1 MTMAKKKSD
10 LIPRLV
16 TAAVAIPLLLALIFL
31 APAWGFYVLIIVAGG
46 ISAWEY
52 CTITFAKESLP
63 VTWAC
68 TLLTAGVM
76 ATMVWSPAHLV
87 GVLALAGVLLFL
99 IVLFTHTDQTKIT
112 QHVGSSIT
120 AVVYAGV
127 IFGCVALMRQFTQD
141 AGPYWVLLALAIIWG
156 ADSGAYFAGR
166 LFGKHKLAPTVSPN
180 KTIEGAIGGLVAAI
194 AFTFGFNLLFEAVST
209 DWVPLRPLQVLLL
222 AIPAN
227 FLGQAG
233 DLCESLLKR
242 AHGVKDSGTIIY
254 GHGGMLD
261 RIDALIMASPWFYIF
276 VTTMGPQAV

>member
-1 MTMAKKKSD
+1 MAKKKSD

-16 TAAVAIPLLLALIFL
+16 TAIIAVPLLLALIFL
-31 APAWGFYVLIIVAGG
+31 APAWGFFALIIAAGA

-52 CTITFAKESLP
+52 CTITLGKESPIL
-63 VTWAC
+63 TWAS

-76 ATMVWSPAHLV
+76 ATMVWFPTYVV
-87 GVLALAGVLLFL
+87 GALSISAVLLCL
-99 IVLFTHTDQTKIT
+99 LVLFTHKDQTKIT
-112 QHVGSSIT
+112 HHVGSAVT
-120 AVVYAGV
+120 AIVYGGV
-127 IFGCVALMRQFTQD
+127 IFGCFGLMRQAAQD
-141 AGPYWVLLALAIIWG
+141 AGPYWVVLTLAIIWG

-166 LFGKHKLAPTVSPN
+166 FLGKHKLAPTVSPN
-180 KTIEGAIGGLVAAI
+180 KTIEGALGGLVAAI
-194 AFTFGFNLLFEAVST
+194 VLTFGLNLLFGAVST

-227 FLGQAG
+227 FLGQTG
-233 DLCESLLKR
+233 DLFESLLKR
-242 AHGVKDSGTIIY
+242 AHGVKDSGTIVY